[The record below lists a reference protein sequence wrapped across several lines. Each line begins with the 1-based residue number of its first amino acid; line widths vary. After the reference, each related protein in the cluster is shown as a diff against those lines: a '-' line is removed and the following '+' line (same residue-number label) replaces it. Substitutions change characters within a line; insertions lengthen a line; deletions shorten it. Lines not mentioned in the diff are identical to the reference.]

1 MTPTPE
7 ATARLAGFAVTADGA
22 AVPDEALH
30 LAERAVADTLGVI
43 LAAAPDPTV
52 AVLHSAYQ
60 GRLCP
65 GPATVFTTGE
75 RAEPVQAALL
85 NGTAAHALDF
95 DDVADG
101 MKGHPSAVLVPAIL
115 AAAQDTGASG
125 RDVLEAYCVGFQV
138 ISAVADGMEIARH
151 YARGWHATATI
162 GVLAAAAAVA
172 RLRGLDADR
181 TRQALGIAA
190 SMASG
195 SRQNFGTMTKPLHAG
210 LAASN
215 AVQAAILAGSGFT
228 ADPGQL
234 EAPLG
239 YFALYGDESSDL
251 SRLAATAG
259 EPWALA
265 RRGLNVKKFPCCY
278 NTHRAADAILSLA
291 DEGLHAEDVAAVEV
305 TLEPAGLGPLI
316 HHRPRTGLQ
325 GKFSLEYVMAAALLD
340 GKLTLRTFTDPE
352 VLRGEA
358 QDLLAR
364 VTVAESEVPP
374 VGKAAWHEAYAAV
387 RVRTRGGRHLQRRV
401 DVPRGHADLPLSE
414 DELAAKFTDC
424 VTFSGT
430 GHDAAAVLNRLLCL
444 RKEPSVTGLVPV
456 PEGGRR

>member
-1 MTPTPE
+1 MNPAPE
-7 ATARLAGFAVTADGA
+7 ATARLADYAVTADGTT
-22 AVPDEALH
+22 VPDEALH

-52 AVLHSAYQ
+52 AALHAAYRQRLSPGSA
-60 GRLCP
+60 
-65 GPATVFTTGE
+65 AVFTTGQ
-75 RAEPVQAALL
+75 RTEPVQAALL

-101 MKGHPSAVLVPAIL
+101 MKGHPSAVLVPAVL

-138 ISAVADGMEIARH
+138 ISAVADGMDIARH

-162 GVLAAAAAVA
+162 GVLGATAAAC
-172 RLRGLDADR
+172 RLRGLEAVR

-190 SMASG
+190 SMAGG

-210 LAASN
+210 LAASS
-215 AVQAAILAGSGFT
+215 AVQAAILAGAGFT

-239 YFALYGDESSDL
+239 YFALYGDDRNDL
-251 SRLAATAG
+251 SRLTATLG
-259 EPWALA
+259 ESWVLA
-265 RRGLNVKKFPCCY
+265 RRGLNVKKYPCCY
-278 NTHRAADAILSLA
+278 NTHRAADAVLSLTA
-291 DEGLHAEDVAAVEV
+291 EGLRAEDVSAVEV
-305 TLEPAGLGPLI
+305 TLEPSGLGPLI

-325 GKFSLEYVMAAALLD
+325 GKFSLEYVTAAALLD
-340 GKLTLRTFTDPE
+340 GTLALRTFTDDQVTRE
-352 VLRGEA
+352 EA

-364 VTVAESEVPP
+364 VTVAESGTPP
-374 VGKAAWHEAYAAV
+374 VGDASWHEAYAAV
-387 RVRTRGGRHLQRRV
+387 RVRTRDGRDLRRRV
-401 DVPRGHADLPLSE
+401 DIPRGHAGQPLTE
-414 DELAAKFTDC
+414 DELSAKFTDC

-430 GHDAAAVLNRLLCL
+430 GHDAAALLNRALYL
-444 RKEPSVTGLVPV
+444 RKEASVANLVPGSGH
-456 PEGGRR
+456 E